1 MTSRR
6 NERVMVALS
15 GGVDSSVAAA
25 LLVDGGHE
33 VEGVYVKTWEH
44 ETDVLG
50 DCPGAQDL
58 ADAQDVAEC
67 LGIPFEV
74 VNFVDFYQENVV
86 QPMVEGYR
94 NGITP
99 NPDVTCNRRM
109 KFGKLLE
116 HAEDRGF
123 EALATGHYCRRELAG
138 DGTPQLWEGLDK
150 NKDQSYFLA
159 RILPKQLAAARF
171 PLGEIPKPEVRRIA
185 KERNIP
191 VADKKDSQG
200 ICFLGKVKVS
210 EFLEGFL
217 DDDPGAIVTC
227 EGKVVGEHR
236 GLHRYTLGQR
246 RGIGVPSNTDNENF
260 VVVGKDPD
268 AKRLI
273 VAFEGPDAPGLWGKS
288 FLVDDLSFV
297 GESITG
303 SQKLLAKPRY
313 RDPSAPIDFHLLD
326 NGSVEVTF
334 ESPQRALAPGQ
345 VIAIYDGER
354 LLGGGFYRSSLPGR
368 ADLPPEKVVS
378 A

>member
-1 MTSRR
+1 
-6 NERVMVALS
+6 MVALS
-15 GGVDSSVAAA
+15 GGVDSAVAAS
-25 LLVDGGHE
+25 LLIDQGHD
-33 VEGVYVKTWEH
+33 VEGVYVKTWEN

-58 ADAQDVAEC
+58 ADAQEVADC
-67 LGIPFEV
+67 LGISFVV

-86 QPMVEGYR
+86 QPMVDGYR
-94 NGITP
+94 NGVTP

-116 HAEDRGF
+116 YAEERGF
-123 EALATGHYCRRELAG
+123 MALATGHYCRRDHGE
-138 DGTPQLWEGLDK
+138 DGRPQLWEGLDK

-171 PLGEIPKPEVRRIA
+171 PLGAIPKPEVRRIA

-210 EFLEGFL
+210 EFLESFL
-217 DDDPGAIVTC
+217 DDEPGEIVTS
-227 EGKVVGEHR
+227 EGKLVGEHR

-260 VVVGKDPD
+260 VVVGKDPSS
-268 AKRLI
+268 KRLI
-273 VAFEGPDAPGLWGKS
+273 VAFEGPDAPGLWGQS
-288 FLVDDLSFV
+288 FIIDDLSFV
-297 GESITG
+297 GESIAEG
-303 SQKLLAKPRY
+303 QKLLAKPRY
-313 RDPSAPIDFHLLD
+313 RDPSVPINFTPLD
-326 NGSVEVTF
+326 NGSLKIAF
-334 ESPQRALAPGQ
+334 ETPQRALAPGQ
-345 VIAIYDGER
+345 VIAIYEGER

-368 ADLPPEKVVS
+368 ADLPLEKVVS

>member
-6 NERVMVALS
+6 NERVLVALS
-15 GGVDSSVAAA
+15 GGVDSAVAASI
-25 LLVDGGHE
+25 LVDEGHE

-44 ETDVLG
+44 EKDVLG
-50 DCPGAQDL
+50 DCPGAKDL

-86 QPMVEGYR
+86 RPMVQGYKS
-94 NGITP
+94 GITP

-116 HAEDRGF
+116 HTNERSF
-123 EALATGHYCRRELAG
+123 EALATGHYCRRKLTENG
-138 DGTPQLWEGLDK
+138 PPQLWEGLDK
-150 NKDQSYFLA
+150 NKDQSYFLS
-159 RILPKQLAAARF
+159 RIMPNQLAAARF
-171 PLGEIPKPEVRRIA
+171 PLGEITKPEVRRIA

-191 VADKKDSQG
+191 VAEKKDSQG

-210 EFLEGFL
+210 EFLESFL
-217 DDDPGAIVTC
+217 DDDPGEIATC
-227 EGKVVGEHR
+227 DGKIVGEHR

-246 RGIGVPSNTDNENF
+246 KGIGVPSNTENQNF

-268 AKRLI
+268 SKRLI
-273 VAFEGPDAPGLWGKS
+273 VAFEGLDAPGLWGQS

-297 GESITG
+297 GEDITE
-303 SQKLLAKPRY
+303 SQKLLAKPRF
-313 RDPSAPIDFHLLD
+313 RDPSTAIDFHPFN
-326 NGSVEVTF
+326 NGSAEVVF

-345 VIAIYDGER
+345 VIALYEGER
-354 LLGGGFYRSSLPGR
+354 LLGGGFYRTSLPGR
-368 ADLPPEKVVS
+368 ADLLAKEVVS

>member
-1 MTSRR
+1 MNSKKK
-6 NERVMVALS
+6 ERVLAALS
-15 GGVDSSVAAA
+15 GGVDSAVAAS
-25 LLVDGGHE
+25 LLVDAGHE

-44 ETDVLG
+44 ETDMLG
-50 DCPGAQDL
+50 DCPGAKDL
-58 ADAQDVAEC
+58 ADAQEVAAQ
-67 LGIPFEV
+67 LGITFEV

-86 QPMVEGYR
+86 RPMVEGYKS
-94 NGITP
+94 GITP
-99 NPDVTCNRRM
+99 NPDITCNRRM

-116 HAEDRGF
+116 HAEERGF
-123 EALATGHYCRRELAG
+123 EALATGHYCRRELAE
-138 DGTPQLWEGLDK
+138 DGTHQLWEGLDK

-217 DDDPGAIVTC
+217 DDDPGEIVTSD
-227 EGKVVGEHR
+227 GKVVGEHR

-273 VAFEGPDAPGLWGKS
+273 VAFESPEAPGLWGKS
-288 FLVDDLSFV
+288 FIIDDFSFV
-297 GESITG
+297 GESVNCR
-303 SQKLLAKPRY
+303 QRLLAKPRY
-313 RDPSAPIDFHLLD
+313 RDPSTPIDYKPLSD
-326 NGSVEVTF
+326 QSVEVTF
-334 ESPQRALAPGQ
+334 DTPQRALAPGQ
-345 VIAIYDGER
+345 VVAIYDGER
-354 LLGGGFYRSSLPGR
+354 LLGGGFYRTSAPGR
-368 ADLPPEKVVS
+368 ADLAPGKTVS